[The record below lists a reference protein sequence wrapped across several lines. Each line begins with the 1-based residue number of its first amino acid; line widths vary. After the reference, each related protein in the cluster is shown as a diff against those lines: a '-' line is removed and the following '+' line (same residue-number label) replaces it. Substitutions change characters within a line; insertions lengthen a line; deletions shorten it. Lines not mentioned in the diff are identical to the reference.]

1 MSSGIDK
8 QAEEAR
14 RNRHWDPVQRW
25 KAILQTIAFAEAQQR
40 VTRNSRQACLEQQAR
55 LNRTP
60 ARRRGG

>member
-14 RNRHWDPVQRW
+14 RDRHWDPLQRW
-25 KAILQTIAFAEAQQR
+25 KAIVQTIAFAEAQHS
-40 VTRNSRQACLEQQAR
+40 VKRNSKEACLEQQAR

-60 ARRRGG
+60 ARRQGG